1 MLELG
6 ISVEMPH
13 TVPHF
18 RRSWPKRAR
27 SGLGEA
33 TISRMLRAGTVL
45 NALHTMQ

>member
-6 ISVEMPH
+6 ISMEMPH
-13 TVPHF
+13 TTPHF

-33 TISRMLRAGTVL
+33 TIPRMLRAGIVL